1 MSMNFDLADLRAF
14 VAVAEL
20 NSFRAAAESIHL
32 SQPALSRRVEKLEAA
47 LGIRLFD
54 RTTRSVSL
62 TAVGRDFSKKARALL
77 DELED
82 SLLSMREVA
91 SSQVGEVVIACIPSA
106 VYYFLP
112 QVLKEYHAQYPRIRV
127 RILDDGANAVLE
139 SVTRGEADF
148 GINIIGTQ
156 EPEIEF
162 QSILSEAFVV
172 ACCSDH
178 PLAVKRQVTWGE
190 LDQYDYMTV
199 DKSSGNRLLLD
210 NALATAKARPSWRY
224 EARHI
229 STLVGMVEA
238 GLGIAVVPR
247 LSMPMGKHPTL
258 VSIPLVDPSVERTV
272 GLIRRRGREL
282 SPSARHL
289 YQMIEQTW
297 PRRLR

>member
-77 DELED
+77 DDLED

-139 SVTRGEADF
+139 SVSRGEADF
-148 GINIIGTQ
+148 GISIIGTQ

-162 QSILSEAFVV
+162 QSILSESFVV
-172 ACCSDH
+172 ACRSDH
-178 PLAVKRQVTWGE
+178 PIAVKRQVTWGE

-258 VSIPLVDPSVERTV
+258 VSIPLVEPSVERTV

-282 SPSARHL
+282 SPSARQL

>member
-54 RTTRSVSL
+54 RTTRSVNL

-127 RILDDGANAVLE
+127 RIIDDGANAALE

-162 QSILSEAFVV
+162 QSILSESFVV
-172 ACCSDH
+172 ACRSDH
-178 PLAVKRQVTWGE
+178 PIAVKRQVTWAE

-282 SPSARHL
+282 SPSARQL
-289 YQMIEQTW
+289 YQMIEKTW

>member
-32 SQPALSRRVEKLEAA
+32 SQPALSRRVEKLEGA

-54 RTTRSVSL
+54 RTTRSVNL

-91 SSQVGEVVIACIPSA
+91 TSQVGEVVIACIPSA

-112 QVLKEYHAQYPRIRV
+112 QVLKVYHAQYPKIRV
-127 RILDDGANAVLE
+127 RIIDDAANAALE

-156 EPEIEF
+156 EPELEF
-162 QSILSEAFVV
+162 QAILSESFVV
-172 ACCSDH
+172 ACRSDH
-178 PLAVKRQVTWGE
+178 PLAVKRQVTWAE

-210 NALATAKARPSWRY
+210 NALATTKARPSWRY
-224 EARHI
+224 EAQHI

-238 GLGIAVVPR
+238 GLGVAVVPR
-247 LSMPMGKHPTL
+247 MSMPMGKHPTL
-258 VSIPLVDPSVERTV
+258 ISIPLVDPSVERTV

-282 SPSARHL
+282 SPSARQL